1 MTATCNVMVSCWI
14 KYTKLAKQWQ
24 ALKPAKKSNTKMKG
38 NQSTPNPTQVFLLHA
53 KWLGNLPRRGR
64 EQYTTMFQALPT
76 YLPIHP
82 FIHWPPQ
89 SLAWR
94 KWNRLENRLRHL
106 QQDLLGA
113 SKLSELVSQLG
124 HPRPNRTHFWFKK
137 RVIQTKA
144 SNVWIYGAMSMYL
157 YVKTYTQTL
166 HLSIYLSTYLP
177 YTYLSIYLSIHRPID
192 RFIDLSIYTHC
203 ITLLLIAVV
212 PHKVVAEVSKIGS
225 L

>member
-1 MTATCNVMVSCWI
+1 MLWGPENGWPINRGQCRLQNGIYIFLKYCLKKLMTATCNVMVSCWI
-14 KYTKLAKQWQ
+14 KYTKLARQWQ

-64 EQYTTMFQALPT
+64 ERYTTMFQALPT

-144 SNVWIYGAMSMYL
+144 SNVW
-157 YVKTYTQTL
+157 
-166 HLSIYLSTYLP
+166 
-177 YTYLSIYLSIHRPID
+177 D
-192 RFIDLSIYTHC
+192 RKS
-203 ITLLLIAVV
+203 VV
-212 PHKVVAEVSKIGS
+212 
-225 L
+225 